1 MRTGRTRALHGRGA
15 AALLVACSAL
25 AMQAGLVLPA
35 SASAQAGGGFQPEAA
50 AKAAVTARGIDVS
63 SFQHPGGARI
73 YWRSVAKAGYRFAFI
88 KSTEGTYYVN
98 PYFKADAVDA
108 EAAGLLV
115 AAYHFANPAN
125 SSGRAQADYAVKH
138 GAYQANGAML
148 RMILDIEPDPYL
160 SRYCYGLSQGQLVSW
175 IAAFMAE
182 AHRITGLRPVIN
194 TQPGWWKTCTG
205 GTADFAS
212 DQLWVQDPTT
222 TRTTPV
228 LAKGWTRWAYWQYSI
243 TARVPGVTGNTD
255 VNKLAPSLLAVADP
269 GNQAGRPGTKV
280 RVPIRSINAAAGQ
293 PLTYRATDLPAGLR
307 IGAANGVISGTLPSQ
322 AGKTTVSIVISAAG
336 ATPVRW
342 RFTWT
347 VR

>member
-1 MRTGRTRALHGRGA
+1 MRSGRRRALLGRGA
-15 AALLVACSAL
+15 AALLGTGLAL
-25 AMQAGLVLPA
+25 AAQAGWPLPA
-35 SASAQAGGGFQPEAA
+35 SAGARVSPRPQLL

-73 YWRSVAKAGYRFAFI
+73 NWRLVARAGYRFAFI

-98 PYFKADAVDA
+98 PYFKADAAAA

-160 SRYCYGLSQGQLVSW
+160 TKYCYGLSPGQLIAW
-175 IAAFMAE
+175 IAAFMTE

-194 TQPGWWKTCTG
+194 TQPGWWRTCTG

-243 TARVPGVTGNTD
+243 TARVAGVTGNTD

-269 GNQAGRPGTKV
+269 GHQSGRPRTKV
-280 RVPIRSINAAAGQ
+280 RVPVRSINAAAGQ
-293 PLTYRATDLPAGLR
+293 SLHYRATHLPAGLH
-307 IGAANGVISGTLPSQ
+307 IGASNGVISGTLPSQ
-322 AGKTTVSIVISAAG
+322 AGQTTVTIVISAAG
-336 ATPVRW
+336 AAPVRW

-347 VR
+347 IK

>member
-1 MRTGRTRALHGRGA
+1 MWTGRRRALHGRGA

-25 AMQAGLVLPA
+25 AMQSGLVLPA
-35 SASAQAGGGFQPEAA
+35 SASAQAGGFQAEAA
-50 AKAAVTARGIDVS
+50 GKEAVTARGIDVS

-98 PYFKADAVDA
+98 PYFKADAAAA

-115 AAYHFANPAN
+115 AAYHFANPAS
-125 SSGRAQADYAVKH
+125 SSGRAQADYAVRH

-160 SRYCYGLSQGQLVSW
+160 SKFCYGLSPRQLISW
-175 IAAFMAE
+175 IAAFMTE

-194 TQPGWWKTCTG
+194 TQPAWWKTCTG
-205 GTADFAS
+205 GTAAFAS

-222 TRTTPV
+222 KRTTPL

-243 TARVPGVTGNTD
+243 TARVAGVTGNTD
-255 VNKLAPSLLAVADP
+255 VNKLTPSLLAVADP
-269 GNQAGRPGTKV
+269 GNQAGRPGTEV
-280 RVPIRSINAAAGQ
+280 RLPVRSINASAGQ
-293 PLTYRATDLPAGLR
+293 SLHYRASNLPAGLR
-307 IGAANGVISGTLPSQ
+307 ISATTGVITGTLPGR
-322 AGKTTVSIVISAAG
+322 AGSTKVTIVISAAG
-336 ATPVRW
+336 AAPVRW

-347 VR
+347 TK